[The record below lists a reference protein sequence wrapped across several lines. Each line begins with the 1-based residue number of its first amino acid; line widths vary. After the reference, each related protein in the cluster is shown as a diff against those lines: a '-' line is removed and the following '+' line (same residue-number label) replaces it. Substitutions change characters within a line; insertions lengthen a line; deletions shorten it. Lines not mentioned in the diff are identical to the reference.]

1 MSLIVPAFGSVD
13 VVVPASGIITAFS
26 RGAFQI
32 NQSVTNVNVPSTFTL
47 LTNQA
52 AGAAAPFTSSAFASG
67 ATVRIE
73 ASGGKEVS
81 YDVGLAPATKLGRA
95 ITHQGVVVT
104 AVNVGP
110 ATLTLPQMTG
120 GVITSTTAAAVV
132 LNLPAATVIDAA
144 SSWQIGEGLL
154 WHVIATGA
162 NPATVTAAASH
173 TVVGTGAVATL
184 TSGNFLTVKTAA
196 ATYITYRVG

>member
-104 AVNVGP
+104 AVNTS

-120 GVITSTTAAAVV
+120 GVITSTTAAAVA
-132 LNLPAATVIDAA
+132 LTLPTGAVIDAA